1 MSLNSAMG
9 QSNVL
14 FELSDAKLRR
24 GCSTVVQFYPT
35 GEFPFPPSKF
45 YPL

>member
-9 QSNVL
+9 RSNVL
-14 FELSDAKLRR
+14 FELSDAKLRS
-24 GCSTVVQFYPT
+24 GCSKIVQFYLN
-35 GEFPFPPSKF
+35 GEFTYLSSKF